1 MDLSQQI
8 QILMLEDNLADAEL
22 IGLTLREGGLR
33 ISLKR
38 VDRKAEFV
46 RELEKA
52 PPQLIL
58 SDYALPTF
66 DGLSALAIAREMCP
80 DVPFI
85 FVTGTMGEEVA
96 IETLKNGATDY
107 VLKTRLARLVPS
119 VHRAMREACERA
131 ERKRAEAQLRESHE
145 QLRALSAH
153 LQRVREEERT
163 RIAREVHDE
172 LGQALTGLKL
182 DLSRLAGKAPRT
194 GNSQADKIKSLVN
207 RVNCTI
213 QTVRRIAT
221 ELRPG
226 ILDNLGLVAA
236 IEWQAAEFESRSGLK
251 CSVQADAEMPN
262 LDPELNTAFFRI
274 FQETLTNVIRHARA
288 TRLEVRLSKEAD
300 RIVLT
305 ICDNGRGISDAEI
318 SNTRSIG
325 LRGMRERAAL
335 IGGQVS
341 IRGSPGN
348 GTTVIVQIPFQGAQ
362 DIAPAE
368 CLSPPRPRTSAK
380 KTKDEVATLRKP
392 PPSRSRRRIS
402 AHPGPARNQRR
413 QTSPATHA

>member
-1 MDLSQQI
+1 
-8 QILMLEDNLADAEL
+8 
-22 IGLTLREGGLR
+22 
-33 ISLKR
+33 
-38 VDRKAEFV
+38 
-46 RELEKA
+46 
-52 PPQLIL
+52 
-58 SDYALPTF
+58 
-66 DGLSALAIAREMCP
+66 
-80 DVPFI
+80 
-85 FVTGTMGEEVA
+85 MGEEVA

-119 VHRAMREACERA
+119 VHRAMREARGRA

-182 DLSRLAGKAPRT
+182 DLSRLAGQPPRT

-251 CSVQADAEMPN
+251 CSVQADPEMPN

-274 FQETLTNVIRHARA
+274 FQETLTNVIRHSRA
-288 TRLEVRLSKEAD
+288 TRVEVRLSKDAD
-300 RIVLT
+300 RVVLS
-305 ICDNGRGISDAEI
+305 IRDNGRGISDEEI

-348 GTTVIVQIPFQGAQ
+348 GTTVTVQIPFQGAQ
-362 DIAPAE
+362 DIASAVR
-368 CLSPPRPRTSAK
+368 LSRLRPRPRTSEK
-380 KTKDEVATLRKP
+380 KTKDEEQDENEDDVTTRRKP
-392 PPSRSRRRIS
+392 PPSRSRRRIL
-402 AHPGPARNQRR
+402 AHSGPARNQRR